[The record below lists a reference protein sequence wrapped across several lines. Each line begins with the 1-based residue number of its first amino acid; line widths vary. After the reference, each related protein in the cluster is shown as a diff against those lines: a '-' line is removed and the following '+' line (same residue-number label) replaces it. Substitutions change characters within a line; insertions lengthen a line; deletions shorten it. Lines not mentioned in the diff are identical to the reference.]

1 MSSVDL
7 HHVIDGAEDAPA
19 VVLFPSLGSTLELW
33 KPQVAPLAEHFR
45 VIRVDPRGHGGSPV
59 PRGPYTIDDIGG
71 DVVALLDRLGIERAH
86 VVGVSLGG
94 MVALWMA
101 INHPGRVARIVPAAT
116 AAVLPDSGFAAR
128 AATVRE
134 NGTASIADAVLER
147 WLTPEAHA
155 ADPARDAHMRSWIV
169 ETPDEGYAGS
179 CEAIDAMDLLGG
191 LAAIT
196 APTLVI
202 SGLHDPAIPPEHQ
215 VRIAAG
221 IPGARVAAVD
231 AAHLPNVEE
240 PEAVTAL
247 ILEHLLGR
255 DPYDDGMTVR
265 RAVLGDEHVD
275 RSVARTTPFTAP
287 FQDFITRY
295 AWGDVWTRPGLDRR
309 SRSMI
314 TLALLCGLKHENEL
328 AMHVRAAI
336 RNGLTPEEITEVFL
350 HTAVYAGVPTANSA
364 FAIAQQ
370 TLGDDVVLA
379 SENVAERR
387 SRGGPDTR

>member
-1 MSSVDL
+1 VSTVDL

-33 KPQVAPLAEHFR
+33 EPQVAPLAEHFR
-45 VIRVDPRGHGGSPV
+45 VIRVDPRGHGRSPV
-59 PRGPYTIDDIGG
+59 PEGPYTIDDIGG
-71 DVVALLDRLGIERAH
+71 DVVALLDRLGIEQAH

-94 MVALWMA
+94 MVAMWMA
-101 INHPGRVARIVPAAT
+101 INHPGRVGRIVPTAT
-116 AAVLPDSGFAAR
+116 AAALPDAGFAAR
-128 AATVRE
+128 AQAVREGGTATV
-134 NGTASIADAVLER
+134 ADAVLER
-147 WLTPEAHA
+147 WLTPEARA
-155 ADPARDAHMRSWIV
+155 ADPARAERMKSWILD
-169 ETPDEGYAGS
+169 TPDEGYAGS
-179 CEAIDAMDLLGG
+179 CEAIDAMDLRDG

-202 SGLHDPAIPPEHQ
+202 SGLRDPAIPPEHQ
-215 VRIAAG
+215 VRITAG
-221 IPGARVAAVD
+221 IPGARLAAVD
-231 AAHLPNVEE
+231 TAHIPNIEQ
-240 PEAVTAL
+240 PEQVTAL
-247 ILEHLLGR
+247 ILDHLLAR
-255 DPYDDGMTVR
+255 DPYADGMKVR
-265 RAVLGDEHVD
+265 RAVLGDAHVD
-275 RSVARTTPFTAP
+275 RSIERTTPFTAP

-364 FAIAQQ
+364 FAIAQE
-370 TLGDDVVLA
+370 TLREL
-379 SENVAERR
+379 E
-387 SRGGPDTR
+387 

>member
-1 MSSVDL
+1 MTPVDL
-7 HHVIDGAEDAPA
+7 HHVIDGPADAPA

-33 KPQVAPLAEHFR
+33 EPQVAALAEHFR

-59 PRGPYTIDDIGG
+59 PDGPYTLDDIGG

-101 INHPGRVARIVPAAT
+101 INHPDRVGRIVPTAT
-116 AAVLPDSGFAAR
+116 AAALPGAGFDAR
-128 AATVRE
+128 AAAVRE
-134 NGTASIADAVLER
+134 GGTQAIADAVLGR
-147 WLTPEAHA
+147 WLTPEALA
-155 ADPARDAHMRSWIV
+155 ADPARAEHMKSWV
-169 ETPDEGYAGS
+169 LETPDEGYAAS

-191 LAAIT
+191 LPAIT

-202 SGLHDPAIPPEHQ
+202 SGLRDPAIPPEHQ

-221 IPGARVAAVD
+221 VPGSRLAAVD
-231 AAHLPNVEE
+231 AAHIPNVEL
-240 PEAVTAL
+240 PEQVTAL
-247 ILEHLLGR
+247 ILDHLLGR
-255 DPYDDGMTVR
+255 DPHAAGMQVR
-265 RAVLGDEHVD
+265 RAVLGDAHVD
-275 RSVARTTPFTAP
+275 RAVARTTPFTAP

-336 RNGLTPEEITEVFL
+336 TNGLTPEEIAEVFL

-364 FAIAQQ
+364 YAIASE
-370 TLGDDVVLA
+370 TLGELGLA
-379 SENVAERR
+379 
-387 SRGGPDTR
+387 